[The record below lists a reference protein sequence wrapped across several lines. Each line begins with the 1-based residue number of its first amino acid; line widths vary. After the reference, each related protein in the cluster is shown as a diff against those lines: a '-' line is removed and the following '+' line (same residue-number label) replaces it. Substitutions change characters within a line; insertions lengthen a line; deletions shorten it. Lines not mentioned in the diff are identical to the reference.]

1 MNETLRSSSNV
12 SKDAAQKLRGEP
24 QPGDWRHSTQISD
37 QRLRLEGDRRDIV
50 SDTEGCTGAED
61 LGSDDV
67 RFAMLVPAA
76 LPGFHQIGWQAVLG

>member
-1 MNETLRSSSNV
+1 MNETLRSSGNV
-12 SKDAAQKLRGEP
+12 HGDAAQKLRGEP
-24 QPGDWRHSTQISD
+24 QPGNWRHSTQIPD
-37 QRLRLEGDRRDIV
+37 QRLRFEGDQRDIM